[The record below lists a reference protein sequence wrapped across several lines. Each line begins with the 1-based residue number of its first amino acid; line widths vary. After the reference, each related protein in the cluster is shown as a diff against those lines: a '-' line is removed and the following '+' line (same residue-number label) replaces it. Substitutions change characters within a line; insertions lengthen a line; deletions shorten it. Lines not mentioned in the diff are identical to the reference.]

1 MTTRKLGLAQ
11 PSKFTQ
17 PANVLPEGRRPQ
29 GKTLA
34 ESPQPTPASIP
45 DVQVK
50 SGQRAPRRTF
60 STAYKL
66 KILEAYDACDNP
78 LARGALLRKEGLY
91 HSRLSTWRKLRDE
104 GGLGAKS
111 KVKTAKSLL
120 ANQQLTRENV
130 RLKKKLAQAEAI
142 IELQK
147 KVSDLLGTH
156 ILPAESDETN

>member
-11 PSKFTQ
+11 PPKFTQ
-17 PANVLPEGRRPQ
+17 PADVLPEGRRPE
-29 GKTLA
+29 GKTSA
-34 ESPQPTPASIP
+34 ESPQPPAATP

-50 SGQRAPRRTF
+50 LGQRAPRRTF

-66 KILEAYDACDNP
+66 KILEAYEACDNA

-104 GGLGAKS
+104 GGLGSKS
-111 KVKTAKSLL
+111 KIKTPKSTL
-120 ANQQLTRENV
+120 ANQQLTRENA
-130 RLKKKLAQAEAI
+130 RLKKKLAQAKAI

-156 ILPAESDETN
+156 ILPPESDEID